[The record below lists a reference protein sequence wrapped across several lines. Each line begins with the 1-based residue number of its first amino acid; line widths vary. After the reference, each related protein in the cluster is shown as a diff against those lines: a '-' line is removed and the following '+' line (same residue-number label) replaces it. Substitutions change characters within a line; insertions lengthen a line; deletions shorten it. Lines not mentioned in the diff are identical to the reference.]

1 MQTQGY
7 YRGPSTGLK
16 LVVSREW
23 HGPQLGGWKKIPDV
37 RMKGRPSNVQLA
49 ERWLDDLSKAYKFSG
64 AYVTGCKYTIA
75 RYLVFLAD
83 RKLHVSKTGK
93 RDVLEYVK
101 VLRSDPKVKALA
113 TLRRHLN
120 ILVSFYRDLG
130 EDETSWVDEFAWAR
144 IASIRRKQRED
155 YENGHAPIQRRAL
168 DEDELRK
175 LIEGTH
181 SLRDK
186 AMLALLGCT
195 GIRCGELVA
204 LKAGDIH
211 FDELGAWIDIAP
223 HAKRNPNNGDLMK
236 GFVSKEI
243 ADLLR
248 AYLERGQPNGIL
260 FPSYSGKRM
269 TLNDVNRRVRLWAAR
284 AGLNGNGE
292 PDLTTHGLRHTFT
305 TLLRNNGS
313 GEDRDWI
320 IKRLRGDSGTVAAG
334 LEMVDR
340 YSHISEKELRR
351 AYLEWWPQIG
361 ITPYV

>member
-7 YRGPSTGLK
+7 YRAPSSGLK

-23 HGPQLGGWKKIPDV
+23 HGPQLGGWQKIPDV
-37 RMKGRPSNVQLA
+37 RLKGRPSNVQLA
-49 ERWLDDLSKAYKFSG
+49 ERWLDDLAKAYKFSM
-64 AYVTGCKYTIA
+64 AYVTGAKYTIA
-75 RYLVFLAD
+75 RYLVFLSD

-93 RDVLEYVK
+93 RDVVEYVK
-101 VLRSDPKVKALA
+101 VLRSDPKVKAFA

-130 EDETSWVDEFAWAR
+130 EDDTSGVDEFSWAR

-155 YENGHAPIQRRAL
+155 YENGHAPTERRAL
-168 DEDELRK
+168 DEDELRS
-175 LIEGTH
+175 LLEGAH
-181 SLRDK
+181 NLRDK
-186 AMLALLGCT
+186 AMLGLLACT

-204 LKAGDIH
+204 LKTEDIH
-211 FDELGAWIDIAP
+211 FDDAGGWIDLAP
-223 HAKRNPNNGDLMK
+223 HAKRNPPDLMK
-236 GFVSKEI
+236 GFVSREF
-243 ADLLR
+243 AELLH
-248 AYLERGQPNGIL
+248 AYIDSGRPNGVL
-260 FPSYSGKRM
+260 FPSYSGRQM

-305 TLLRNNGS
+305 SLLRKNGI
-313 GEDRDWI
+313 GENRDWI
-320 IKRLRGDSGTVAAG
+320 IKRLRGDSGTVAPG

-340 YSHISEKELRR
+340 YSHAKEDELRK
-351 AYLEWWPQIG
+351 AYLEWWPQVG